1 MKNLLALLCA
11 ALVSLGLTACDDQA
25 ERDTDRTKTT
35 TEEARA
41 EEEMAEGEE
50 EMAEAEE
57 EMAEAEEE
65 MAEAQEEMAEAEEEM
80 AMIEVAEKEPFGE
93 YLVNAEGM
101 SLYMFEADTKGEKSA
116 CDAACAEAWPP
127 VTVESAEMLTASEE
141 LDDAMLGTI
150 ERPDGTMQVAY
161 NGWPLYTFVKDTN
174 AGDTMGQDKEGF
186 GAEWYLMS
194 PDGEKIEAEED
205 EQAVR

>member
-50 EMAEAEE
+50 EMAEGEEDMAEE
-57 EMAEAEEE
+57 EM
-65 MAEAQEEMAEAEEEM
+65 AEEEM

-127 VTVESAEMLTASEE
+127 VSVESAEMLTASEE

-150 ERPDGTMQVAY
+150 ERPDGTMQVTY

-194 PDGEKIEAEED
+194 PDGEKLEAEED